1 MQAARY
7 LLAPLLI
14 AASFLTILPVGV
26 PNAAAGEISRSR
38 GWYPAVGLCY
48 GLLLTGIAAL
58 CGLLGIAPL
67 LTAALLVAA
76 LAAGNRFLHLDGLM
90 DVCDGILG
98 GQTPERRLEIMRD
111 SRVGAFAVAGAACIL
126 LIKSAAL
133 TTLLDAE
140 TRPAVWPMLL
150 LFPTA
155 SRWTM
160 TLLLTAFPYG
170 RRQGIGTAFAAV
182 RRPWLPTALAL
193 ITTLMVAIAVGG
205 LGGIAILAGA
215 SALALL
221 FGYWASRQLGGGLTG
236 DCYGAANEIT
246 ETAALVAMAAIAP
259 YSWFAPLGFAPLW
272 TP

>member
-1 MQAARY
+1 M
-7 LLAPLLI
+7 APLLI

-26 PNAAAGEISRSR
+26 TNAAAGEISRSR
-38 GWYPAVGLCY
+38 GWYPIIGLGY

-58 CGLLGIAPL
+58 CGLLDIAPL
-67 LTAALLVAA
+67 LTAALLAAA
-76 LAAGNRFLHLDGLM
+76 LALGNRFLHLDGLM

-98 GQTPERRLEIMRD
+98 GGSAARRLEIMRD

-126 LIKSAAL
+126 LIKYSALA
-133 TTLLDAE
+133 TLLSNGIPDDE
-140 TRPAVWPMLL
+140 TRPVWPMLL

-160 TLLLTAFPYG
+160 TLLLTAFPYV
-170 RRQGIGTAFAAV
+170 RRQGIGAAFAAA

-193 ITTLMVAIAVGG
+193 LTALSIAIGVGG
-205 LGGIAILAGA
+205 LGGVGILAGA
-215 SALALL
+215 SVLALL
-221 FGYWASRQLGGGLTG
+221 FGWWASRQLGGGLTG

-246 ETAALVAMAAIAP
+246 ETAALVAMAAIALYP
-259 YSWFAPLGFAPLW
+259 WFAPLW